1 MAELYKLTAT
11 EAAALMEKNE
21 IASEDLVRACLVR
34 IEEREETVQAW
45 QYLDPDF
52 AIAEARKAD
61 ATERKGPLHGIP
73 FAAKDIIDTADMPT
87 ENGSPI
93 YAGRRPDADAP
104 CVAAMRN
111 AGAVLMGK
119 TVTTEFATFNPG
131 KTRNPHNSG
140 HTPGGSSSGSGAAV
154 GDFMVPLAFG
164 SQTAG
169 SLIRPAA
176 FCGAH
181 GLKPTHG
188 TVDLSGIL
196 PLEATLDT
204 LGYMARSVDDLATY
218 YATVRGL
225 TPEPV
230 PDGIGRA
237 PRVGL
242 CRTPYWRK
250 ANPETVEAVEDAAAR
265 FTELGA
271 EIADVALPDT
281 YADIHES
288 HRVILNRGLTV
299 TLGHEYAEHRNQLS
313 ERLQTMIADGFEVS
327 DERYTAA
334 VGHAEA
340 CRTGLADAFAEFD
353 VFLAPSAPGEAPDGL
368 HETGDPVFQVP
379 WTTLHAPCVTIPY
392 DTGPKGLPV
401 GIQLIGR
408 QHDDDTV
415 LAVAKWFDAR
425 R

>member
-1 MAELYKLTAT
+1 MAELYKLTAS

-21 IASEDLVRACLVR
+21 ITSEDLVRACLAR

-52 AIAEARKAD
+52 AIDEARKAD
-61 ATERKGPLHGIP
+61 AAERKGPLHGIP
-73 FAAKDIIDTADMPT
+73 FATKDIIDTADMPT
-87 ENGSPI
+87 EIGSPI

-104 CVAAMRN
+104 CVAAMRD

-131 KTRNPHNSG
+131 KTRNPYNSG

-154 GDFMVPLAFG
+154 GDCMVPLAFG

-176 FCGAH
+176 FCGAY

-225 TPEPV
+225 KPEPV

-242 CRTPYWRK
+242 CRTPYWNK
-250 ANPETVEAVEDAAAR
+250 AQPETVEAIEDAAAR

-271 EIADVALPDT
+271 EVTDAVLPDT

-313 ERLQTMIADGFEVS
+313 ERLQTMISDGFEITN
-327 DERYTAA
+327 ERYAAA
-334 VGHAEA
+334 VEHADA

-353 VFLAPSAPGEAPDGL
+353 IFLAPSAPGEAPEGL
-368 HETGDPVFQVP
+368 GMTGDPVFQLP
-379 WTTLHAPCVTIPY
+379 WTTLHAPCITIPY

-408 QHDDDTV
+408 QRDDDTV
-415 LAVAKWFDAR
+415 LAVAKWFDTR

>member
-1 MAELYKLTAT
+1 MTELHKLTAT
-11 EAAALMEKNE
+11 EAAALMAKSE
-21 IASEDLVRACLVR
+21 ISSEDLVRACLAR
-34 IEEREETVQAW
+34 IEAREETVRAW

-61 ATERKGPLHGIP
+61 AVERKGPLHGIP

-87 ENGSPI
+87 EKGSPI
-93 YAGRRPDADAP
+93 YAERRPDTDAP

-119 TVTTEFATFNPG
+119 TMTTEFATFNPG

-154 GDFMVPLAFG
+154 GDCMVPLAFG

-196 PLEATLDT
+196 PLEANLDT
-204 LGYMARSVDDLATY
+204 LGYMARSVDDLAAY

-230 PDGIGRA
+230 RDGIGRA

-242 CRTPYWRK
+242 CRTPFWRK
-250 ANPETVEAVEDAAAR
+250 AEPETVEAVEDAAAR
-265 FTELGA
+265 FSELGA
-271 EIADVALPDT
+271 EVADTELPDT
-281 YADIHES
+281 YADILDS

-299 TLGHEYAEHRNQLS
+299 TLGREYAEHRDQLS
-313 ERLQTMIADGFEVS
+313 ERLQAMIADGFEVS
-327 DERYTAA
+327 DEQYAA
-334 VGHAEA
+334 AIAHAEA
-340 CRTGLADAFAEFD
+340 CRAGLADAFGEFD
-353 VFLAPSAPGEAPDGL
+353 VFLTPSAPGEAPKGIGA
-368 HETGDPVFQVP
+368 TGDPVFQVP

-392 DTGPKGLPV
+392 DTGPRGLPV
-401 GIQLIGR
+401 GVQFVGR
-408 QHDDDTV
+408 RSDDDAV
-415 LAVAKWFDAR
+415 LAIAKWFDAR